1 MNEMKMSK
9 PERAISPS
17 AVGANVHRVLY
28 KLTTC
33 LCHLAPARTPPLNIM
48 ELGMGKR
55 ERIFRVNAI
64 YMSWD
69 TMLDDLLVTG

>member
-1 MNEMKMSK
+1 
-9 PERAISPS
+9 
-17 AVGANVHRVLY
+17 
-28 KLTTC
+28 
-33 LCHLAPARTPPLNIM
+33 M